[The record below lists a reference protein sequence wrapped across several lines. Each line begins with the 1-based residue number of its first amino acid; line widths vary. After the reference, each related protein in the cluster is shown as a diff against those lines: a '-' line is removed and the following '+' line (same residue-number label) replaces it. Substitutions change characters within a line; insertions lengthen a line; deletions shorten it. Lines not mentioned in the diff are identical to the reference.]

1 MCGRYNLI
9 TDSQALVD
17 FFDVL
22 NSLPI
27 EPRYNIA
34 PSQEIPVVRM
44 AARGRELASM
54 RWGLIPHWAK
64 ERKTGSGVINAR
76 AETVAEKPF
85 FRNAFRQRRCL
96 IPATGFYEWKPHNGG
111 KQPYH
116 FQIRKG
122 GLFAFAG
129 LWESWT
135 GQQNRRVETCAII
148 VTEANEAISPIHDR
162 MPVILRPEDF
172 ASWLSP
178 ANTHPEL
185 LQPLLRPCPAS
196 WVDSYAVSRMVS
208 SPKNDGPECIA
219 PLEQAAI

>member
-9 TDSQALVD
+9 TDSEALVD

-34 PSQEIPVVRM
+34 PSQEVPVIRM
-44 AARGRELASM
+44 AASGRELALM
-54 RWGLIPHWAK
+54 RWGLTPHWAK
-64 ERKTGSGVINAR
+64 DRKTGTGVINAR

-85 FRNAFRQRRCL
+85 FRNAFRRRRCL
-96 IPATGFYEWKPHNGG
+96 IPATGFYEWKSHKGG

-135 GQQNRRVETCAII
+135 GQQNQRVETCAII
-148 VTEANEAISPIHDR
+148 VTEANEAISSIHDR

-178 ANTHPEL
+178 ANTDPEL

-196 WVDSYAVSRMVS
+196 S
-208 SPKNDGPECIA
+208 S
-219 PLEQAAI
+219 